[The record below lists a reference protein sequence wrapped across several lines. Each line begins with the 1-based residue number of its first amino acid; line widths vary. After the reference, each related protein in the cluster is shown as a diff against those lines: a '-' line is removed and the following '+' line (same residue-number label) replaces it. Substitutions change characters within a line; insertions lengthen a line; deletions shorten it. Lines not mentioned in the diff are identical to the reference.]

1 MISGPFLRRSSLLAS
16 LILGAAL
23 PLAAPAQPI
32 SQAQAISQVQAIS
45 QAKPISQVQKISQT
59 QKISQAPNFSQVEK
73 ISEAQTSSQAQLR
86 AANLARMEA
95 ERLNGGLNHYVA
107 SQCMHQRAGASCL
120 LQANDSGF
128 LFRFPGGTPGW
139 EANRRAATV
148 ESQILISADGKR
160 IEKVIYNGV
169 PRSQ

>member
-1 MISGPFLRRSSLLAS
+1 MISGPFLSRSSLLAS
-16 LILGAAL
+16 LFLGAAL
-23 PLAAPAQPI
+23 PLATPAQAS
-32 SQAQAISQVQAIS
+32 SQAQAISQVQKNS
-45 QAKPISQVQKISQT
+45 QAQNISQVQ
-59 QKISQAPNFSQVEK
+59 NFSQVEK
-73 ISEAQTSSQAQLR
+73 ISEAQASSQAQLR

-120 LQANDSGF
+120 LQANDAGF

>member
-16 LILGAAL
+16 LFLGAAL
-23 PLAAPAQPI
+23 PLATPAQ
-32 SQAQAISQVQAIS
+32 A
-45 QAKPISQVQKISQT
+45 
-59 QKISQAPNFSQVEK
+59 
-73 ISEAQTSSQAQLR
+73 SSQAQLR

-120 LQANDSGF
+120 LQANDAGF

>member
-1 MISGPFLRRSSLLAS
+1 MASGPFLRRSSLLAS
-16 LILGAAL
+16 LILGVAL

-32 SQAQAISQVQAIS
+32 SQAQTI
-45 QAKPISQVQKISQT
+45 
-59 QKISQAPNFSQVEK
+59 
-73 ISEAQTSSQAQLR
+73 SQAQLR

-95 ERLNGGLNHYVA
+95 ERLNGGLTKYFA
-107 SQCMHQRAGASCL
+107 GQCMHQRGGANCL
-120 LQANDSGF
+120 IQANATGF

-148 ESQILISADGKR
+148 ESQILISADGR
-160 IEKVIYNGV
+160 TIEKVEYNGV

>member
-1 MISGPFLRRSSLLAS
+1 MISGPFLSRSSMLAS
-16 LILGAAL
+16 LFLGAAL
-23 PLAAPAQPI
+23 PLATPAQASSQVQAS
-32 SQAQAISQVQAIS
+32 SQAQNISQVQ
-45 QAKPISQVQKISQT
+45 
-59 QKISQAPNFSQVEK
+59 NFNQVEK
-73 ISEAQTSSQAQLR
+73 ISEAQASSQAQLR

-120 LQANDSGF
+120 LQANDAGF

>member
-1 MISGPFLRRSSLLAS
+1 MISGPFLRRSSLLSS
-16 LILGAAL
+16 LFLGAAL
-23 PLAAPAQPI
+23 PLATPAQAS
-32 SQAQAISQVQAIS
+32 SQAQAISQVQKNS
-45 QAKPISQVQKISQT
+45 QAQNISQVQ
-59 QKISQAPNFSQVEK
+59 NFSQVEK
-73 ISEAQTSSQAQLR
+73 ISEAQASSQAQLR
-86 AANLARMEA
+86 EANLARMEA

-120 LQANDSGF
+120 LQANDAGF

>member
-1 MISGPFLRRSSLLAS
+1 MISGLFLRRSSLLAG
-16 LILGAAL
+16 LILGAAF
-23 PLAAPAQPI
+23 PLAAPAQLISQAQPI
-32 SQAQAISQVQAIS
+32 SQAQKIT
-45 QAKPISQVQKISQT
+45 QAK
-59 QKISQAPNFSQVEK
+59 NFSQVEK
-73 ISEAQTSSQAQLR
+73 ISEVQASSQAQLR

-120 LQANDSGF
+120 IQANASGF

-139 EANRRAATV
+139 EANRRAASV
-148 ESQILISADGKR
+148 ETQILISADGKT
-160 IEKVIYNGV
+160 IEKVIYNGL

>member
-23 PLAAPAQPI
+23 PLATPAQAS
-32 SQAQAISQVQAIS
+32 SQAQAISQVQKNS
-45 QAKPISQVQKISQT
+45 QAQNISQVQ
-59 QKISQAPNFSQVEK
+59 NFSQVEK
-73 ISEAQTSSQAQLR
+73 ISEAQASSQAQLR

-120 LQANDSGF
+120 LQANDAGF

>member
-23 PLAAPAQPI
+23 PLATPAQAS
-32 SQAQAISQVQAIS
+32 SQAQAISQG
-45 QAKPISQVQKISQT
+45 KLISQVQKNSQT
-59 QKISQAPNFSQVEK
+59 QNISQVQNFSQVEK
-73 ISEAQTSSQAQLR
+73 ISEAQASSQAQLR

-120 LQANDSGF
+120 LQANDTGF

>member
-1 MISGPFLRRSSLLAS
+1 MVSGPFLRRSSLLAS
-16 LILGAAL
+16 LILGVAL

-32 SQAQAISQVQAIS
+32 SQAQTI
-45 QAKPISQVQKISQT
+45 
-59 QKISQAPNFSQVEK
+59 
-73 ISEAQTSSQAQLR
+73 SQAQLR

-95 ERLNGGLNHYVA
+95 ERLNGGLTKYFA
-107 SQCMHQRAGASCL
+107 GQCMHQRGGANCL
-120 LQANDSGF
+120 IQANEKGF

-148 ESQILISADGKR
+148 ESQILISADGR
-160 IEKVIYNGV
+160 TIEKVEYNGV

>member
-1 MISGPFLRRSSLLAS
+1 MISGPFLRRSSLLSS
-16 LILGAAL
+16 LFLGAAL
-23 PLAAPAQPI
+23 PLATPAQ
-32 SQAQAISQVQAIS
+32 A
-45 QAKPISQVQKISQT
+45 
-59 QKISQAPNFSQVEK
+59 
-73 ISEAQTSSQAQLR
+73 SSQAQLR

-120 LQANDSGF
+120 LQANDAGF

>member
-1 MISGPFLRRSSLLAS
+1 MVSGPFLRRSSLLAS
-16 LILGAAL
+16 LILGVAL

-32 SQAQAISQVQAIS
+32 SQAKTISQAQNVSQVKTISQVQ
-45 QAKPISQVQKISQT
+45 T
-59 QKISQAPNFSQVEK
+59 
-73 ISEAQTSSQAQLR
+73 ISEAQASSQAQLR

-95 ERLNGGLNHYVA
+95 ERLNGGLTKYFA
-107 SQCMHQRAGASCL
+107 GQCMHQRGGANCL
-120 LQANDSGF
+120 IQANEKGF

-148 ESQILISADGKR
+148 ESQILISADGR
-160 IEKVIYNGV
+160 TIEKVEYNGV

>member
-1 MISGPFLRRSSLLAS
+1 MISGPFLRRSSLLSS
-16 LILGAAL
+16 LFLGAAL
-23 PLAAPAQPI
+23 PLATPAQAS
-32 SQAQAISQVQAIS
+32 SQAQAISQVQKNS
-45 QAKPISQVQKISQT
+45 QAQNISQVQ
-59 QKISQAPNFSQVEK
+59 NFSQVEK
-73 ISEAQTSSQAQLR
+73 ISEAQASSQAQLR

-120 LQANDSGF
+120 LQANDAGF

>member
-1 MISGPFLRRSSLLAS
+1 MASGPFLRRSSLLAS
-16 LILGAAL
+16 LILGVAL

-32 SQAQAISQVQAIS
+32 SQAQT
-45 QAKPISQVQKISQT
+45 ISQT
-59 QKISQAPNFSQVEK
+59 QTISQV
-73 ISEAQTSSQAQLR
+73 QLR

-95 ERLNGGLNHYVA
+95 ERLNGGLTKYFA
-107 SQCMHQRAGASCL
+107 GQCMHQRGGANCL
-120 LQANDSGF
+120 IQANATGF

-148 ESQILISADGKR
+148 ESQILISADGR
-160 IEKVIYNGV
+160 TIEKVEYNGV

>member
-1 MISGPFLRRSSLLAS
+1 MISGPFLRRSSLLSS
-16 LILGAAL
+16 LFLGAAL
-23 PLAAPAQPI
+23 PLATPGQA
-32 SQAQAISQVQAIS
+32 SSKAQAISQVQKNS
-45 QAKPISQVQKISQT
+45 QAQNISQVQ
-59 QKISQAPNFSQVEK
+59 NFSQVEK
-73 ISEAQTSSQAQLR
+73 ISEAQASSQAQLR

-120 LQANDSGF
+120 LQANDAGF

>member
-1 MISGPFLRRSSLLAS
+1 MASGPFLRRSSLLAS
-16 LILGAAL
+16 LILGVAL

-32 SQAQAISQVQAIS
+32 SQAQNISQI
-45 QAKPISQVQKISQT
+45 QT
-59 QKISQAPNFSQVEK
+59 I
-73 ISEAQTSSQAQLR
+73 SQAQLR

-95 ERLNGGLNHYVA
+95 ERLNGGLTKYFA
-107 SQCMHQRAGASCL
+107 GQCMHQRGGAYCL
-120 LQANDSGF
+120 IQANETGF

-148 ESQILISADGKR
+148 ESQILISADGR
-160 IEKVIYNGV
+160 TIEKVEYNGV

>member
-1 MISGPFLRRSSLLAS
+1 MISGPFLRRSSLLSS
-16 LILGAAL
+16 LFLGAAL
-23 PLAAPAQPI
+23 PLATPAQAS
-32 SQAQAISQVQAIS
+32 SQAQAISQVQKNS
-45 QAKPISQVQKISQT
+45 QAQNISQVQ
-59 QKISQAPNFSQVEK
+59 NFSQVEK
-73 ISEAQTSSQAQLR
+73 ISEAQASSQAQLR

-120 LQANDSGF
+120 LQANDTGF

>member
-16 LILGAAL
+16 LFLGAAL
-23 PLAAPAQPI
+23 PLAAPAQLI
-32 SQAQAISQVQAIS
+32 SQAQTFSQAQTISQAQNVSKVKTISQVQT
-45 QAKPISQVQKISQT
+45 ISQT
-59 QKISQAPNFSQVEK
+59 
-73 ISEAQTSSQAQLR
+73 QLR

-95 ERLNGGLNHYVA
+95 EHLNGGLTKYCA
-107 SQCMHQRAGASCL
+107 GQCMHQRGGASCL
-120 LQANDSGF
+120 LQANDAGF

>member
-1 MISGPFLRRSSLLAS
+1 MLAS
-16 LILGAAL
+16 LFLGAAL
-23 PLAAPAQPI
+23 PLATPAQAS
-32 SQAQAISQVQAIS
+32 SQAQAISQVQKNS
-45 QAKPISQVQKISQT
+45 QAQNISQVQ
-59 QKISQAPNFSQVEK
+59 NFSQVEK
-73 ISEAQTSSQAQLR
+73 ISEAQASSQAQLR

-120 LQANDSGF
+120 LQANDAGF

>member
-1 MISGPFLRRSSLLAS
+1 MVSGPFLRRSSLLAS
-16 LILGAAL
+16 LILGVAL

-32 SQAQAISQVQAIS
+32 SQAQTIS
-45 QAKPISQVQKISQT
+45 QAQKASPVQTISQIQT
-59 QKISQAPNFSQVEK
+59 I
-73 ISEAQTSSQAQLR
+73 SQAQLR

-95 ERLNGGLNHYVA
+95 ERLNGGLTKYFA
-107 SQCMHQRAGASCL
+107 GQCMHQRGGANCL
-120 LQANDSGF
+120 IQANEKGF

-148 ESQILISADGKR
+148 ESQILISADGR
-160 IEKVIYNGV
+160 TIEKVEYNGV